1 MQMIYYEV
9 THEVV
14 YSDVYG
20 KSVSI
25 IHIYD
30 RKMSHVHPIAICY
43 DIDVAEKIVSKC
55 NKTC

>member
-1 MQMIYYEV
+1 MIYYEV
-9 THEVV
+9 QHEVV
-14 YSDVYG
+14 YSELYG
-20 KSVSI
+20 KPVSI

-30 RKMSHVHPIAICY
+30 RKMSHSHPIAICY